1 MAEDLALG
9 LGERTRHVERTLVQV
24 STFGLPLKIWKKL
37 QSVCAPLC
45 FFFFFSACICV
56 CFTVARVIWNQSFSM
71 RPLSDE
77 CELISICLYF
87 HSSRRLV
94 KLVCV
99 DIM

>member
-45 FFFFFSACICV
+45 FFFFLF
-56 CFTVARVIWNQSFSM
+56 
-71 RPLSDE
+71 
-77 CELISICLYF
+77 CLYMCVF
-87 HSSRRLV
+87 YSS
-94 KLVCV
+94 
-99 DIM
+99 